1 MVIALITGTS
11 SGIGLAT
18 AVSLARRGHKVIATM
33 RTNRSLVA
41 FSSFA
46 ERTHSTLY
54 VSQNLNRA
62 VYGDMGQEWLDETAS
77 AERQNLKQDR

>member
-1 MVIALITGTS
+1 MN
-11 SGIGLAT
+11 
-18 AVSLARRGHKVIATM
+18 AVKKRAHKLGADRSIQGVASN

-46 ERTHSTLY
+46 ERTYSTPY
-54 VSQNLNRA
+54 VSQNLNGA
-62 VYGDMGQEWLDETAS
+62 VYGDTGQEWLDETAS